1 METGG
6 FISWD
11 EWKPILRQLNCP
23 CCMGVK
29 VMPDGEELEQRVSDL
44 LDKSREE
51 VRDALLSLEIENMKK
66 ALEKTKA
73 VTDK

>member
-1 METGG
+1 
-6 FISWD
+6 
-11 EWKPILRQLNCP
+11 
-23 CCMGVK
+23 
-29 VMPDGEELEQRVSDL
+29 MPDGEELEQRVSDL

-73 VTDK
+73 VTDE